1 MFPPAVHPIPTSPH
15 HPPVL
20 FTHSSVEWKCLE
32 DLCVP
37 GTVLGTAYT
46 GRRTAFITTTQSVN
60 KQPGKEAWEETV
72 AISDRG
78 FSKGLSE
85 KVACE

>member
-1 MFPPAVHPIPTSPH
+1 M
-15 HPPVL
+15 
-20 FTHSSVEWKCLE
+20 
-32 DLCVP
+32 P

-72 AISDRG
+72 AISDRL